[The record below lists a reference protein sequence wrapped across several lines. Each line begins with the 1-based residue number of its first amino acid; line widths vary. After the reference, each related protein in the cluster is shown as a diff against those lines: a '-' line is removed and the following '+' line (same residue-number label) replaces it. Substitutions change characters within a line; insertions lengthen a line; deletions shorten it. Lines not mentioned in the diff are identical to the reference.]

1 MEDDRVRIRRLHAF
15 DAGKVGAGRRAGGL
29 VEDALEGKLDVLR
42 GHRIAAVERDV
53 LAELLGKSVSEDEL
67 WKQVVLAYGVAELG
81 LKTRCMET
89 LDDGKP
95 IPRDWDPSST
105 APY

>member
-1 MEDDRVRIRRLHAF
+1 
-15 DAGKVGAGRRAGGL
+15 
-29 VEDALEGKLDVLR
+29 
-42 GHRIAAVERDV
+42 
-53 LAELLGKSVSEDEL
+53 L
-67 WKQVVLAYGVAELG
+67 WQQVVLAYGIAELG